1 LEEVGLCFPVCR
13 REPLAFDLQAE
24 EPLVVPFFAE
34 LRPVQTKSGWFID
47 CRISKALK
55 TSVSHNFSSR

>member
-24 EPLVVPFFAE
+24 EPLVIAFFAE
-34 LRPVQTKSGWFID
+34 LRPVQTKSGWVID
-47 CRISKALK
+47 CRISKAL
-55 TSVSHNFSSR
+55 